1 MPDYNSILSE
11 KQKLEIIKKMLDKEL
26 DKLQSALLPETN
38 PDRLLEAW
46 EAYYAAVKELNE
58 RFDISRTIEQ

>member
-26 DKLQSALLPETN
+26 DKLQSALMPETN

-46 EAYYAAVKELNE
+46 EAYYTAVKELNE
-58 RFDISRTIEQ
+58 RFDTAKIIEQ

>member
-26 DKLQSALLPETN
+26 DKLQSALMPETN

-46 EAYYAAVKELNE
+46 EAYYTAVKELNE
-58 RFDISRTIEQ
+58 KFDTAKTLEQ

>member
-26 DKLQSALLPETN
+26 DKLQSALMPETN

-46 EAYYAAVKELNE
+46 EAYYSAVKELNE
-58 RFDISRTIEQ
+58 KFDTTKTLEQ

>member
-26 DKLQSALLPETN
+26 DKLQSALMPETN

-46 EAYYAAVKELNE
+46 EAYYTAVKELNE
-58 RFDISRTIEQ
+58 KFDTTKTLEQ